1 MSERRRDTLSRFA
14 SLVLMVLI
22 LITAAGV
29 SAITA
34 MRWAIQG
41 KEVTVPALSGKS
53 EAEAAEILAANN
65 LALRVFG
72 KRYSQVP
79 TGRIVEQIPPAGT
92 RLKSAR
98 SVKVLVSAGSQ
109 IYAVPN
115 LVGSSLRAAKLTLEQ
130 RNYNLGYT
138 SMVRTSA
145 GEPLT
150 IQQQDP
156 QPGTQASDP
165 TVNVLVSSGRIEDS
179 FVMPEIVG
187 KRLDQVAARVRAE
200 GFALSKVTY
209 RRSQGVDP
217 GLVIQQQPQA
227 GHRILKSDSIILE
240 VSQ

>member
-1 MSERRRDTLSRFA
+1 
-14 SLVLMVLI
+14 MVAI
-22 LITAAGV
+22 LIFAAGV

-41 KEVTVPALSGKS
+41 KEVTVPTVIGMS

-65 LALRVFG
+65 LVLRNFG

-79 TGRIVEQIPPAGT
+79 AGRIVEQIPPQGS

-130 RNYNLGYT
+130 RNYTLGYT
-138 SMVRTSA
+138 SMVRTAS

-156 QPGTQASDP
+156 QPGTQEGADP

-179 FVMPEIVG
+179 FVMPDMVG
-187 KRLDQVAARVRAE
+187 KRLSETAARIRAE
-200 GFALSKVTY
+200 GFQLSKITY
-209 RRSQGVDP
+209 RRSPGVDP
-217 GLVIQQQPQA
+217 GVVVQQQPQA
-227 GHRILKSDSIILE
+227 GHRILKSDSIVLE